1 MSDHVSYVFPCMNI
15 GEPEMK
21 SKLEITIEEYFFVK
35 SQINSYIDQIII
47 FVKSDTVH
55 HNCNFFNVALGVHN
69 RVKISTKLNLDFY
82 ESMIFFSLGCSEI
95 KIHTF

>member
-1 MSDHVSYVFPCMNI
+1 MNI

-47 FVKSDTVH
+47 FVKSDTAH
-55 HNCNFFNVALGVHN
+55 HNCNFFNVVLGVHN
-69 RVKISTKLNLDFY
+69 KVKVFTKLLLDSFV
-82 ESMIFFSLGCSEI
+82 SMILQDI
-95 KIHTF
+95 IWIL